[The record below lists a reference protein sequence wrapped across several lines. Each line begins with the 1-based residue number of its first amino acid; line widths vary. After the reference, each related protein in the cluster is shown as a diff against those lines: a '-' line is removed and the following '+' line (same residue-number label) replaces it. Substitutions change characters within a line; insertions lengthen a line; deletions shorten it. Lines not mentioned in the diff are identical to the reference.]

1 MIQFNALLRHATVAV
16 VSGLLLS
23 ACADQSPLEARV
35 KEPPQCKMDEQYIC
49 VGKSASR
56 LDTDSDTD
64 AEFCQ
69 CARLNELPQMGP
81 GGP

>member
-1 MIQFNALLRHATVAV
+1 MTARIHRRLIMAISVFALATMAAC
-16 VSGLLLS
+16 S
-23 ACADQSPLEARV
+23 APSMHNVRV